1 MTVQD
6 VKQANTAEIVDALY
20 QHLEYHQAQL
30 KKHQERAAELM
41 TWIRRINKQE
51 IENESR
57 NQ

>member
-6 VKQANTAEIVDALY
+6 VKQANTAEIVDSLY

>member
-20 QHLEYHQAQL
+20 QHLEYHRAQL

>member
-1 MTVQD
+1 MTVQEIRA
-6 VKQANTAEIVDALY
+6 ANTAEIVDSLY
-20 QHLEYHQAQL
+20 QRLEYHQAQL

>member
-1 MTVQD
+1 MTVQEIRA
-6 VKQANTAEIVDALY
+6 ANTAEIVDALY
-20 QHLEYHQAQL
+20 QQLEYHQAQL

>member
-1 MTVQD
+1 MTVQEIRA
-6 VKQANTAEIVDALY
+6 ANTAEIVDALY
-20 QHLEYHQAQL
+20 QQLEYHQAQL
-30 KKHQERAAELM
+30 RKHQERAAELM

>member
-1 MTVQD
+1 MTVQEIRA
-6 VKQANTAEIVDALY
+6 ANTAEIVDALY
-20 QHLEYHQAQL
+20 QHLEYHRAQL

-57 NQ
+57 NA

>member
-1 MTVQD
+1 MTVQEIRA
-6 VKQANTAEIVDALY
+6 ANTAEIVDRLY
-20 QHLEYHQAQL
+20 QHLEYHRAQL